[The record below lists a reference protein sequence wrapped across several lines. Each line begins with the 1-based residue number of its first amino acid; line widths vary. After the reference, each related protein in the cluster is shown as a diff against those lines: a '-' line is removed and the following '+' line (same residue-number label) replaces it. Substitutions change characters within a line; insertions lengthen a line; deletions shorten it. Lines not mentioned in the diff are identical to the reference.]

1 MPHVNVTIRMDENE
15 KKAAEKLFSK
25 LGLTLDEAFNMFVKQ
40 VIREQA
46 IPFKI
51 SENANVEYMDRNT
64 INELYDKSTKKYGK
78 AYKELLK

>member
-1 MPHVNVTIRMDENE
+1 MPHVNVTIRMDEND
-15 KKAAEKLFSK
+15 KKDAENLFTK
-25 LGLTLDEAFNMFVKQ
+25 LGLTMNEAFNMFAKQ

-64 INELYDKSTKKYGK
+64 LNKLYDKSSEKYRK
-78 AYKELLK
+78 AYEKLSK